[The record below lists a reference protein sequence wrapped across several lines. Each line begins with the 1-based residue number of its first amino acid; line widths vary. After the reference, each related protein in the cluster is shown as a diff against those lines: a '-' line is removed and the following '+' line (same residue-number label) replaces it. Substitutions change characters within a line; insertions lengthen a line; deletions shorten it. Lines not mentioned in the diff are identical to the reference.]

1 MELGNYKKFTSCIV
15 ILFDIGVVV
24 TKELINFQLA
34 DNIDKYQTD
43 LFGLECPWRKKMHA
57 SHILA

>member
-1 MELGNYKKFTSCIV
+1 MELGNYKKFTSYIV

-34 DNIDKYQTD
+34 DNMK
-43 LFGLECPWRKKMHA
+43 KKMHA